1 MSLFRFSPLAGS
13 IAVLLAATVPM
24 ASRAQEPSP
33 AAPPVAPAAPAA
45 PTAPAVAPAAPVAP
59 PAYPAASAEEMKR
72 ARDAYLQAVQA
83 MNKARDEM
91 NAQMR
96 KQMGANAATIRGFAL
111 PGPATSLFN
120 TTRFSSLPN
129 QTVSLNLKNVSARDA
144 LAKVLDEAKIDY
156 LIDDDFPK
164 NAKLTLSIDGVQLST
179 ALDLITQSAGAHW
192 VAEKR
197 GGKTLVRA
205 GKNVRAS
212 LLPFSLNSSAAT
224 LSYAA
229 PQAFANLDQ
238 AGGFSSLAPLIST
251 TGRRNGVR
259 LPSATASL
267 DLRDASL
274 RDALVKLLDKQN
286 LSYEISDDFPKDA
299 KITISVQDM
308 QVSEILDRLTQSVGY
323 QWVAEKRGD
332 KTVVRIGKN
341 VAPDLFR
348 FYSGIGGSGGVAR
361 IDALKPLTVP
371 GTNSIRVERGSGDAP
386 FIYQYRT
393 SEQRSTFTCPK
404 CGKQTTI
411 VQKADAK
418 PGDAKDKNHV
428 EWHYCPYCGKKVAGI
443 DAVRFE
449 TFWQSDTTAVSAGA
463 AQATPLQWTLA
474 YSQPQTID
482 IVPFIGEPLH
492 FDIDLTE

>member
-1 MSLFRFSPLAGS
+1 MSLFRFSPFVGS
-13 IAVLLAATVPM
+13 VAVLIAASVPM
-24 ASRAQEPSP
+24 ASRAQELQSP
-33 AAPPVAPAAPAA
+33 AAPPAPAA
-45 PTAPAVAPAAPVAP
+45 VAP
-59 PAYPAASAEEMKR
+59 PASPASPAAPSADEMKR

-83 MNKARDEM
+83 MNKARDAM

-96 KQMGANAATIRGFAL
+96 KQMGQNAATIRGFAL

-120 TTRFSSLPN
+120 TTRYSSLPN

-144 LAKVLDEAKIDY
+144 LAKVLDEAKLDY

-164 NAKLTLSIDGVQLST
+164 NAKLTLSIDSVQLST

-197 GGKTLVRA
+197 GSKTLVRA
-205 GKNVRAS
+205 GKNVRAA
-212 LLPFSLNSSAAT
+212 LPFSLNSPLT
-224 LSYAA
+224 TFSYAS
-229 PQAFANLDQ
+229 PQALSNLDKI
-238 AGGFSSLAPLIST
+238 GGFSTVAPRITS
-251 TGRRNGVR
+251 TGRRNSVQ
-259 LPSATASL
+259 LPSAAVSL

-286 LSYEISDDFPKDA
+286 VSYEISDDFPKDA

-348 FYSGIGGSGGVAR
+348 FYSGIGGSGEIAR
-361 IDALKPLTVP
+361 IDALKPFTVP
-371 GTNSIRVERGSGDAP
+371 GTSSIRIEHRSGDAP
-386 FIYQYRT
+386 LIYQYRT

-411 VQKADAK
+411 VQKNSAK
-418 PGDAKDKNHV
+418 PGDAKDKNHG
-428 EWHYCPYCGKKVAGI
+428 EWHYCPYCGKKVA
-443 DAVRFE
+443 DASADYFAPS
-449 TFWQSDTTAVSAGA
+449 WQSDADDVS
-463 AQATPLQWTLA
+463 LQWTMA
-474 YSQPQTID
+474 YRQPQTID